1 MVLNVPFNFL
11 KTFMQ
16 NLESHFTYDFKE
28 KNGAA
33 TKENGAKIALAD
45 LDSSSYKPFSL
56 NQ

>member
-1 MVLNVPFNFL
+1 
-11 KTFMQ
+11 MQ
-16 NLESHFTYDFKE
+16 NLESLFTYDFKE